1 MKKIQLTKREEDL
14 MDFLWDYGKPA
25 TSLDVLEHCK
35 NITWSPN
42 YTHVMLRSLL
52 KKGAIEMCG
61 MIQYATQ
68 YARQFRC
75 VISREEYFLQQAQ
88 KSGIDSRELLRTAA
102 ALAAHSDAKE
112 REELVE
118 ELEHL
123 IAELKGSEEK

>member
-1 MKKIQLTKREEDL
+1 M
-14 MDFLWDYGKPA
+14 
-25 TSLDVLEHCK
+25 DVLEHCK

-88 KSGIDSRELLRTAA
+88 KSGIDSKELLRTAA

>member
-52 KKGAIEMCG
+52 KKGAIEM
-61 MIQYATQ
+61 
-68 YARQFRC
+68 
-75 VISREEYFLQQAQ
+75 ISREEYFLQQAQ
-88 KSGIDSRELLRTAA
+88 KSGIDSKELLRTAA

>member
-1 MKKIQLTKREEDL
+1 
-14 MDFLWDYGKPA
+14 
-25 TSLDVLEHCK
+25 
-35 NITWSPN
+35 
-42 YTHVMLRSLL
+42 MLRSLL

-88 KSGIDSRELLRTAA
+88 KSGIDSKELLRTAA

>member
-42 YTHVMLRSLL
+42 YTLL

-88 KSGIDSRELLRTAA
+88 KSGMDSKELLRTAA

-123 IAELKGSEEK
+123 IVELKGSEEK